1 MKSYI
6 FPGQGS
12 QFPGMCHDLYQK
24 YTVLK
29 EMFTNAEEAITW
41 LADAGFVIK
50 KSSIISSEKSN
61 SNRRC

>member
-1 MKSYI
+1 MKSYV

-29 EMFTNAEEAITW
+29 EMFTNAVR
-41 LADAGFVIK
+41 GFRVQYFWDYV
-50 KSSIISSEKSN
+50 
-61 SNRRC
+61 